1 MFLFESFSFISLVS
15 ILELILDKWN
25 NDLCIY
31 ALAYCAVHV
40 SARQKRKLMFI
51 KFIIIT
57 VNAFLTV
64 NSSLH

>member
-31 ALAYCAVHV
+31 V